1 MTEQRTIKV
10 ALAGQPNVGKS
21 TIFNLL
27 TGLSQHVGNWPG
39 KTVERKEGVY
49 SHNGTEVHIV
59 DLPGTYS
66 LTANSAEEVIARDF
80 IIRERPEVV
89 VAVVNASSMERN
101 LYLVAELLPLPS
113 PVIVAVNMMDV
124 AHQQGVNVEPKV
136 LEAALGVPVVPMVA
150 TKNQGIRELV
160 EAIDSLVQDGAVYEP
175 KRPEIKGDHGEVLR
189 EIRELVSPYVPE
201 PYPKEWIAVKL
212 LEGDEEI
219 LKMMEQCLPEDV
231 WERVHLLLREH
242 EDAVV
247 AVASGRYEWIGRMMR
262 AALVKPGVGQVTI
275 TERLDRWA
283 THPVWG
289 LLVLAGIL
297 GLVFWLT
304 YSVGTPVQGLLDTYV
319 VGRIAQLA
327 ENFLAG
333 APAWLR
339 GLVLDGMIGGVGTV
353 ITFIPILIIFFA
365 FMGLL
370 EDVGYMARAG
380 YVMDRF
386 MHLMGLHGK
395 SFMPL
400 FLGFGCNVPAVMG
413 ARVVESQRGRLL
425 TIMLV
430 PLVPCTARMV
440 ILAFFTPLFFGA
452 AAPLV
457 AWGLVALSLTVL
469 AVSGVVIN
477 KVAFGG
483 ELSAFIME
491 LPLYHVPN
499 WRTIGFLIW
508 QRCLSFLK
516 RAGTVILVVSVVL
529 WGLSELPT
537 GHIETSFLASV
548 GRLMAPVGALM
559 GLNWQM
565 MVALLTS
572 FVAKENSI
580 ASLGVL
586 YGVGEGAGLAQVLP
600 QVMTPASAL
609 GFLVVQMLFV
619 PCVATVATVFHET
632 NSWKWTAF
640 NVLFLLLVS
649 FALGI
654 VAYQVTSLII

>member
-1 MTEQRTIKV
+1 MTGRSRIKV

-21 TIFNLL
+21 TVFNLL

-49 SHNGTEVHIV
+49 SHNGTEVQIV

-66 LTANSAEEVIARDF
+66 LSANSAEELIAREY
-80 IIRERPEVV
+80 IIRERPDVV
-89 VAVVNASSMERN
+89 VAVVNACSMERN

-124 AHQQGVNVEPKV
+124 AEQHGVSLEPEV

-160 EAIDSLVQDGAVYEP
+160 EAID
-175 KRPEIKGDHGEVLR
+175 
-189 EIRELVSPYVPE
+189 ELVSEGSQYQPKKPEIRDYHVEILSDIKELVAPYVPA
-201 PYPKEWIAVKL
+201 PYPEDWVSLKL
-212 LEGDEEI
+212 LEGDDEI
-219 LKMMEQCLPEDV
+219 LKMMEEQLPDGV
-231 WERVHLLLREH
+231 WGEVYDILRKH
-242 EDAVV
+242 EDAVLS
-247 AVASGRYEWIGRMMR
+247 VASGRYEWVGRMTR
-262 AALVKPGVGQVTI
+262 AALVRPRIGQVTL

-283 THPVWG
+283 THPWWG
-289 LLVLAGIL
+289 LLVLASIL

-304 YSVGTPVQGLLDTYV
+304 YSVGAPLQGLLETYV
-319 VGRIAQLA
+319 VDGGAELA
-327 ENFLAG
+327 ARAMSG
-333 APAWLR
+333 APIWLTSL
-339 GLVLDGMIGGVGTV
+339 LVDGVIGGVGTV

-365 FMGLL
+365 FLGLL

-413 ARVVESQRGRLL
+413 TRVVESRRGRLL
-425 TIMLV
+425 TAMLV
-430 PLVPCTARMV
+430 PLVPCTARMMV
-440 ILAFFTPLFFGA
+440 LAFFTPLFFGA

-457 AWGLVALSLTVL
+457 AWGLVALSLAVL

-477 KVAFGG
+477 RVAFRG

-499 WRTIGFLIW
+499 WRTIGLLIW
-508 QRCLSFLK
+508 QRSLAFFK

-529 WGLSELPT
+529 WGLSALPT
-537 GHIETSFLASV
+537 GNIETSYLAAI
-548 GRLMAPVGALM
+548 GRLLAPVGALM
-559 GLNWQM
+559 GLNWKM
-565 MVALLTS
+565 MVALVTS
-572 FVAKENSI
+572 FVAKENAI

-586 YGVGEGAGLAQVLP
+586 YGGSEAGLAQILP
-600 QVMTPASAL
+600 QILTPAAAL
-609 GFLVVQMLFV
+609 GYLVVQMLFI

-632 NSWKWTAF
+632 NSWKWTLFDVA
-640 NVLFLLLVS
+640 FLLMLSFGLGALV
-649 FALGI
+649 
-654 VAYQVTSLII
+654 YQVASLFG